1 MSTSP
6 PLPKFRGPSE
16 KQWVQ
21 VSVGRD
27 PGLGVPSTKKWKPSV
42 PLPSY
47 SPSTEA
53 GVGGRGDS
61 FHLSETA
68 QGEVPMSP

>member
-16 KQWVQ
+16 MQWVQ
-21 VSVGRD
+21 VSVERD
-27 PGLGVPSTKKWKPSV
+27 PGLVVPSAKKWKPSV

-53 GVGGRGDS
+53 RGRGGGDS
-61 FHLSETA
+61 FHLSEAA